1 MFLLPTVIFQLQGT
15 DAFQIIVGIILIEV
29 FAYIFVYVIGIL
41 LALVVGFLLTIRLIS
56 KSILNIWS

>member
-1 MFLLPTVIFQLQGT
+1 MFLLPTVIFQLQGS

-41 LALVVGFLLTIRLIS
+41 LALVVGFLLTIRLIA